1 MNPFLKT
8 PLNQSRHHA
17 MGQWQSG
24 PACNRTEQDD
34 ECYSLARLLGVWPA
48 ECADARCDAG
58 RILRLLIQA
67 LRRERALGRAG
78 RRAYSL
84 TRHID
89 LARACNQARL
99 AAKQKNARSDSGRA
113 FTFRSEGVHAKV
125 IADSS
130 AAAVQGPN

>member
-8 PLNQSRHHA
+8 PLNQSSHHA

-24 PACNRTEQDD
+24 PACNRSEQDD
-34 ECYSLARLLGVWPA
+34 ECYSLARPLGVWPA

-89 LARACNQARL
+89 LARACNHARV
-99 AAKQKNARSDSGRA
+99 AAEQKKGARPDSSRA
-113 FTFRSEGVHAKV
+113 LEIPADV
-125 IADSS
+125 IANRS
-130 AAAVQGPN
+130 AAAVTQPN